1 MIQLSTIMFGIYA
14 VMRKKIRKKLKQ
26 ELNAL
31 AKTIRSQLNLTKTK
45 MAEKL
50 FMNDR
55 SYIDIESGVNMCGTL
70 TTVLILAEMDDPKS
84 YLEELK
90 SKLHE
95 ASENA
100 DEEENKEKDIQLV

>member
-1 MIQLSTIMFGIYA
+1 
-14 VMRKKIRKKLKQ
+14 MRDNIEKVLKK
-26 ELNAL
+26 ELETL
-31 AKTIRSQLNLTKTK
+31 AKNTRRHLNLTKTK

-100 DEEENKEKDIQLV
+100 DEE